1 MTTFLQKTFLLGAVV
16 ASAVSASDCSNMGGF
31 RVGIGL
37 GVANGVST
45 QKVSTVGGDS
55 FNMKTSVVSDFTTA
69 VGPLLAAPD
78 IGGDDTSTPPTP
90 HTTYSN
96 GQTVAATGDWIGRTF
111 EPGFTAGPLLE
122 GNSGFQATDLFNCV
136 EITPV
141 ASSIGTLSRKSNL
154 GKVGLAGALNLEYW
168 MYVGGSAL
176 VGFGVDV
183 HNGTGYMTGSKDSPS
198 LVNSGSFPLSTKIKT
213 VWGVTPKL
221 MFGWQLAPR
230 TMLTFSVG
238 ASIDKYKTQST
249 VADAIVDYDQYTLG
263 AKATSGN
270 VTYYPVTDFSGP
282 QSEDRLGS
290 TTGDK
295 SIVVG
300 GPKKF
305 NKTKVGIQLGLG
317 MRTVVAPN
325 VELMIEGKATFGKAI
340 KLTDTFNSVLNT
352 SFVGD
357 PATGGT
363 LTKTNF
369 PWERVT
375 QKFTMQKYELLV
387 GVAYKFG
394 GSDKASAAA

>member
-45 QKVSTVGGDS
+45 QKMSTTGVDGVPTFTPGYTNTQANPLVVDSSVTANSMGVGGHGATLGWLNVPNGTYNQGVFNDS
-55 FNMKTSVVSDFTTA
+55 T
-69 VGPLLAAPD
+69 G
-78 IGGDDTSTPPTP
+78 IGGFFAGTP
-90 HTTYSN
+90 
-96 GQTVAATGDWIGRTF
+96 
-111 EPGFTAGPLLE
+111 
-122 GNSGFQATDLFNCV
+122 GNSGLIQEV
-136 EITPV
+136 EVTPNTT
-141 ASSIGTLSRKSNL
+141 SSAASRKANL
-154 GKVGLAGALNLEYW
+154 GKVGLAGVLNLEYC

-183 HNGTGYMTGSKDSPS
+183 HNGTGYMTSSKDSGSNLSSS
-198 LVNSGSFPLSTKIKT
+198 LISTKLKT

-238 ASIDKYKTQST
+238 ASIDKYKTQNSFNT
-249 VADAIVDYDQYTLG
+249 IPVVISGVESDATATGAQEVITYNQNSRTFTLPN
-263 AKATSGN
+263 T
-270 VTYYPVTDFSGP
+270 FSAP
-282 QSEDRLGS
+282 
-290 TTGDK
+290 
-295 SIVVG
+295 
-300 GPKKF
+300 KF

-317 MRTVVAPN
+317 MRTIVAPN

-340 KLTDTFNSVLNT
+340 KLNYDFTEAAKNILPSYDGEGTSEQMITNSSYNI
-352 SFVGD
+352 
-357 PATGGT
+357 
-363 LTKTNF
+363 KTM
-369 PWERVT
+369 T

>member
-16 ASAVSASDCSNMGGF
+16 GSMASTTAFADSCSNMGGF

-45 QKVSTVGGDS
+45 QKVNT
-55 FNMKTSVVSDFTTA
+55 TVVSNVDSYVTGVSPSANETVTAGSLSADGASGGFLTIPNGTYAAYSFTATEGFLIGSPGSSSFDQVVKVNAPTA
-69 VGPLLAAPD
+69 
-78 IGGDDTSTPPTP
+78 
-90 HTTYSN
+90 
-96 GQTVAATGDWIGRTF
+96 TVAPSTKR
-111 EPGFTAGPLLE
+111 
-122 GNSGFQATDLFNCV
+122 
-136 EITPV
+136 
-141 ASSIGTLSRKSNL
+141 NL

-183 HNGTGYMTGSKDSPS
+183 HNGTGYMNGSKDSSGGLSNS
-198 LVNSGSFPLSTKIKT
+198 LLSTKIKT

-221 MFGWQLAPR
+221 MFGLQLAPR

-249 VADAIVDYDQYTLG
+249 FNTITPNVQSVTFNGATEFGGADVFQATKFDNQALGNDNTFTLPN
-263 AKATSGN
+263 T
-270 VTYYPVTDFSGP
+270 FS
-282 QSEDRLGS
+282 
-290 TTGDK
+290 
-295 SIVVG
+295 
-300 GPKKF
+300 PKKF

-317 MRTVVAPN
+317 MRTIVAPN
-325 VELMIEGKATFGKAI
+325 VELMMEGKATFGKAI
-340 KLTDTFNSVLNT
+340 KLNDDFTTAAADILPAETDSGTATNKIYT
-352 SFVGD
+352 SSYNI
-357 PATGGT
+357 
-363 LTKTNF
+363 KTM
-369 PWERVT
+369 T